1 MGRNDSSSAIGAFA
15 VGLGVGIALSFL
27 LAPKSGEETRELIA
41 KSARRSRDFV
51 TDTVDDVKSQ
61 VEDSVNDAKG
71 RIRGA
76 VRAGKE
82 AYRDDLAQK
91 RDA

>member
-1 MGRNDSSSAIGAFA
+1 MARNSGGQAIGAFA

-27 LAPKSGEETRELIA
+27 LAPQSGEETRELIA

-82 AYRDDLAQK
+82 AYREDLAQK